1 MVTFS
6 SDQRGSRRRRAAVQ
20 EIGCEPDPRFTF
32 ANERTF
38 LAWNRTGLALIATG
52 LAIQQFLHLNASGVQ
67 FVIAAPLI
75 VLGGLIAAGSYVR
88 WERSERALRLSRPLP
103 YPPLARP
110 LAYGICA
117 VAMAACVLLLVDTT
131 LLR

>member
-1 MVTFS
+1 VP
-6 SDQRGSRRRRAAVQ
+6 

-38 LAWNRTGLALIATG
+38 LAWSRTGLALIATG
-52 LAIQQFLHLNASGVQ
+52 LAIRQFLHLNASGVQ

-75 VLGGLIAAGSYVR
+75 VLGGLIGAGSYVG
-88 WERSERALRLSRPLP
+88 WERSERALRLGRPLP

-117 VAMAACVLLLVDTT
+117 VAVAACVLILVDTT